1 MARRAFPSKQIGL
14 AEAFAF
20 GSSASK
26 LSSGTL
32 KMPAQGESVL
42 DILKRPAQGESVPE
56 DSEKKMRYDQQ
67 VQQCAAG
74 PSSSVQQCDRSDA
87 LSPSSRCSSA
97 RQQEPE
103 SLQQVQQC
111 APKQEDSRSTR
122 SEEVAEEV
130 DEEVSEEIDELGL
143 SESGTESND
152 EPHSGDCTCI
162 NDRWTLSWP
171 PPVAIEAEAVAS
183 GKTLDILCGII
194 CSCVPPKIISM
205 VKRNI
210 ANFPPKLTYVS
221 FCTGSGMDCRVLE
234 SIHTCFASRG
244 LDTEFQCVG
253 MCESALKKRI
263 WNGAWA
269 NYKHGACPCI
279 FMDMKYMGNETA
291 PCWSHGF
298 SSKKERL
305 SNSKEEPKHCNVPR
319 ADLAFCG
326 SSCKYFSHANHQK
339 QHGSNEKFMS
349 TDAGKDHQSY
359 ITLKG
364 FLAYLKKYKPSMFV
378 WENVEAV
385 ADGDQQDKEVN
396 NVIKY
401 FERELSP
408 EGYEIQVNLCEA
420 SFWGLPQDRKR
431 IYAVGVLPSN
441 NLFCL
446 DDVTGFFA
454 SCREFLSATRMPS
467 PSLHLV
473 LQCSHGL
480 LQHCLKDLLEVRQ
493 EIASKRVGKAGNT
506 AWETRHINYCRQKQI
521 RFSTLKASAA
531 VRENAFY
538 STLREDQQQLIA
550 IAQEEFGEDLCID
563 LTQSLGTFSRVV
575 PKRDDMAIATLMPAN
590 DWWISLP
597 ERQGLLLGREALM
610 LQGFPHHQLDEVV
623 ESDTDLKKVFSESFA
638 MDLAG
643 NAFSGTVVLVLLLAL
658 FLTLPWK
665 EDVGGDGEREL
676 LRSVLDLLG

>member
-20 GSSASK
+20 GPSASK
-26 LSSGTL
+26 SSSGTL

-56 DSEKKMRYDQQ
+56 DSEKKMRYD
-67 VQQCAAG
+67 
-74 PSSSVQQCDRSDA
+74 DA

-97 RQQEPE
+97 RQQEAE
-103 SLQQVQQC
+103 SIQQVQQC
-111 APKQEDSRSTR
+111 APKQEDSPSTR
-122 SEEVAEEV
+122 SEEDSEEV
-130 DEEVSEEIDELGL
+130 DELGTVW
-143 SESGTESND
+143 SQRGTDSGTESND

-162 NDRWTLSWP
+162 NDRWALSWP

-183 GKTLDILCGII
+183 GKILDILCGII
-194 CSCVPPKIISM
+194 CACVPPKIISM

-221 FCTGSGMDCRVLE
+221 FCTGSGMDSRVLD

-298 SSKKERL
+298 ASKKERL
-305 SNSKEEPKHCNVPR
+305 SNIKEEPKHCNVPR

-326 SSCKYFSHANHQK
+326 SSCKYFSHAHHQK
-339 QHGSNEKFMS
+339 QHGSNVQFMS
-349 TDAGKDHQSY
+349 TDTGRDHQSH

-378 WENVEAV
+378 WENVEGV

-396 NVIKY
+396 NVAKY
-401 FERELSP
+401 FEMEISP
-408 EGYEIQVNLCEA
+408 EGYEIQVNFCEA

-431 IYAVGVLPSN
+431 IYAVGVLSSSS
-441 NLFCL
+441 LCCL
-446 DDVTGFFA
+446 DDVTVFFA
-454 SCREFLSATRMPS
+454 SFREFVSAMHMPS

-473 LQCSHGL
+473 LQCSHGRM
-480 LQHCLKDLLEVRQ
+480 QRCLKDLLEIRQ
-493 EIASKRVGKAGNT
+493 ELADKRAGKAGGNT

-563 LTQSLGTFSRVV
+563 LSQTLGSFSRVV
-575 PKRDDMAIATLMPAN
+575 PKRDDMAIATLMPTN

-623 ESDTDLKKVFSESFA
+623 ESDADLKKVFSESFA

>member
-56 DSEKKMRYDQQ
+56 DSEKKMRYD
-67 VQQCAAG
+67 
-74 PSSSVQQCDRSDA
+74 DA

-97 RQQEPE
+97 RQQEAE

-162 NDRWTLSWP
+162 NDRWLLSWP

-194 CSCVPPKIISM
+194 CACVPPKIISM

-234 SIHTCFASRG
+234 SIHTCFAFRG

-319 ADLAFCG
+319 ADLAFYG

-378 WENVEAV
+378 WENVGAV
-385 ADGDQQDKEVN
+385 ADGDQQDKEAN
-396 NVIKY
+396 NVAKY
-401 FERELSP
+401 FEMEISP
-408 EGYEIQVNLCEA
+408 EGYEIQVNFCEA

-454 SCREFLSATRMPS
+454 SFREFLSATRMPS

-610 LQGFPHHQLDEVV
+610 LQGFPYHQLEEVV
-623 ESDTDLKKVFSESFA
+623 ESDADLKKVFSESFA